1 MTEEFI
7 PIPHPDCVRFVNRK
21 RPIMNDLNADTLRSD
36 LIAKMLELEF
46 WLGSEILQIPDITEN
61 PEKVM
66 QFRRTDNAEVHIVIK
81 R

>member
-1 MTEEFI
+1 MSDIDAE
-7 PIPHPDCVRFVNRK
+7 
-21 RPIMNDLNADTLRSD
+21 ALRTD